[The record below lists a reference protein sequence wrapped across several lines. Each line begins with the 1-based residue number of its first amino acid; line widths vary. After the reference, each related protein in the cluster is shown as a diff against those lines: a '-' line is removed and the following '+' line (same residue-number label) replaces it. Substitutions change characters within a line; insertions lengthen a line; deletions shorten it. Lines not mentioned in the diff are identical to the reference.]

1 LFEVRTETTKMSDEI
16 AIGAPMPGRK
26 RHPSVTLDRVA
37 EMCERRVRSLDNPG
51 ICFACGC
58 DADSVEPDARR
69 YVCETCG
76 QPRVYGCENA
86 LLMLV

>member
-1 LFEVRTETTKMSDEI
+1 MDTDPP
-16 AIGAPMPGRK
+16 IGTPLTGKK
-26 RHPSVTLDRVA
+26 RHPSVTADRVA
-37 EMCERRVRSLDNPG
+37 EMCQRRLVSLDNPG